1 MATPTKQ
8 AKILVVDD
16 DVGLLVLM
24 AEALRNEGY
33 AVDTAGSGTAAL
45 AWLTERNA
53 DLMLLDLKMR
63 DIGGVALLDRLK
75 QKTPPVP
82 FLVVTGQGDEK
93 AAVEMMK
100 QGALDYVMKDTGL
113 LDLLPG
119 VVRRA
124 LEMVERDRALS
135 VAEAEG
141 RRMEREMVEVAESER
156 RRIGEDLHDGL
167 GQQLTAI
174 ELVCTA
180 LKEHASR
187 RVPELAKGLERMG
200 KMLREAI
207 SQTRF
212 LSRGLVPISDDPDA
226 LRIGLAELAEHVS
239 SLGALRCHLEC
250 PTPVILRDRSTA
262 AHLYRIAQEAVNNVV
277 KHAQSDDVTIH
288 LSQVNGVLELQISDN
303 GRGLPASKGGGLG
316 MEVMKH
322 RASMIGGELTV
333 VSKRGHGVTV
343 TCVLPVFR

>member
-1 MATPTKQ
+1 M
-8 AKILVVDD
+8 
-16 DVGLLVLM
+16 
-24 AEALRNEGY
+24 
-33 AVDTAGSGTAAL
+33 
-45 AWLTERNA
+45 
-53 DLMLLDLKMR
+53 
-63 DIGGVALLDRLK
+63 
-75 QKTPPVP
+75 
-82 FLVVTGQGDEK
+82 
-93 AAVEMMK
+93 
-100 QGALDYVMKDTGL
+100 
-113 LDLLPG
+113 
-119 VVRRA
+119 
-124 LEMVERDRALS
+124 
-135 VAEAEG
+135 
-141 RRMEREMVEVAESER
+141 
-156 RRIGEDLHDGL
+156 
-167 GQQLTAI
+167 
-174 ELVCTA
+174 
-180 LKEHASR
+180 
-187 RVPELAKGLERMG
+187 PELAKGLERMG